1 MKESAKLVETE
12 GLDLATFGQRLRHA
26 RRARGMTLADLG
38 ARVDRTP
45 SVLSLIEN
53 GRREPKLSLV
63 EQLAAALSVPVS
75 ELLKKQPPSR
85 RAQLEI
91 ALEQAQRDPSYAA
104 LGLPPLRVGARVPTD
119 VLEHL
124 VAVAAEL
131 RAQRSKPTATPE
143 EARAA
148 NAALRASMRERDNY
162 FPSIERAAADA
173 LARAGYAGGALS
185 QGMLL
190 SVVGRHGFSVQFVP
204 DLPRSVRSLTDLRSN
219 RIYVKQESVGGHSP
233 RAVILQALGHFL
245 LGHDTP
251 RDFADFLR
259 LRVEA
264 NYFAAAMLIPES
276 AAVSFLRAAMDRRDL
291 AVEDLVDVFSV
302 SYEMAAHRVTNLIT
316 HHLGLPCHFVKND
329 STGVIYKAYEND
341 GVVFPADISG
351 AIEGQ
356 RMCRKWSGRQVF
368 SAADRFSP
376 HYQYSDTPSGSY
388 FCVAQIDPRADDRGS
403 AITLG
408 VPFEHSRWFRG
419 RETTTRMRSQCPDG
433 ECCQRAPLALAE
445 RWEGLAWPSAR
456 AHSHILSALPAGS
469 FPGVD
474 DVDVYEFLDRHA
486 TGLTIAPAAPE
497 VPTAPP
503 ASSCSPGR
511 PPGSSCSPPDSSCSP
526 CSPPDSSCSPG
537 SLARPSLIAKVY
549 FVAKGISIN
558 SYQMSP

>member
-1 MKESAKLVETE
+1 MEETRKLVQTE
-12 GLDLATFGQRLRHA
+12 GLDLVTFGQRLRHA
-26 RRARGMTLADLG
+26 RRARGLTLAELG
-38 ARVDRTP
+38 ERVGRTP

-53 GRREPKLSLV
+53 GRREPRLSLV
-63 EQLAAALSVPVS
+63 EQLATALSVPVPD
-75 ELLKKQPPSR
+75 LLKKQPPSR

-104 LGLPPLRVGARVPTD
+104 LGLPPLRVGVRVPTD

-148 NAALRASMRERDNY
+148 NAALRSAMRERDNY
-162 FPSIERAAADA
+162 FPEIERAAGEA
-173 LARAGYAGGALS
+173 LASAGYSGGALS

-190 SVVGRHGFSVQFVP
+190 SVVSKHGFSVRFVP
-204 DLPRSVRSLTDLRSN
+204 DLPRSVRSLTDLRSH
-219 RIYVKQESVGGHSP
+219 RIYVKQEPVGGHSP

-245 LGHDTP
+245 VGHDTP

-259 LRVEA
+259 QRVEA
-264 NYFAAAMLIPES
+264 NYFAAAMLIPER
-276 AAVSFLRAAMDRRDL
+276 AATAFLRSAMDRRDL
-291 AVEDLVDVFSV
+291 AVEDLVDLFSV

-316 HHLGLPCHFVKND
+316 HHLGVPCHFVKND
-329 STGVIYKAYEND
+329 ASGIIYKAYQND
-341 GVVFPADISG
+341 GVVFPADVTG

-368 SAADRFSP
+368 SAPDRFSP
-376 HYQYSDTPSGSY
+376 HCQYSDTPSGTY
-388 FCVAQIDPRADDRGS
+388 FCVAQVDPRADAAQRGF

-419 RETTTRMRSQCPDG
+419 RETTIRTQSRCPDG
-433 ECCQRAPLALAE
+433 ECCQRAPLSLAE
-445 RWEGLAWPSAR
+445 RWEGMAWPSAR

-474 DVDVYEFLDRHA
+474 DVDTYEFLERHA
-486 TGLTIAPAAPE
+486 A
-497 VPTAPP
+497 
-503 ASSCSPGR
+503 
-511 PPGSSCSPPDSSCSP
+511 D
-526 CSPPDSSCSPG
+526 
-537 SLARPSLIAKVY
+537 
-549 FVAKGISIN
+549 
-558 SYQMSP
+558 